1 MPDLRLAYLVSEK
14 EHITLDEIRKL
25 VCRVF
30 ASYFCEEWGYEK
42 DLIHNLVD
50 ALYRGRLV
58 EAETLNDDLDGEKP
72 VEVTTLSGYEAEAR
86 YLSAIKR
93 LHMENGADAAY
104 AEEAA
109 MWPDV
114 LPMDAF
120 WEPELLDVLAA
131 LEVGHDLIVG
141 DYMTEMAKRE
151 KARGV

>member
-1 MPDLRLAYLVSEK
+1 
-14 EHITLDEIRKL
+14 
-25 VCRVF
+25 
-30 ASYFCEEWGYEK
+30 
-42 DLIHNLVD
+42 
-50 ALYRGRLV
+50 
-58 EAETLNDDLDGEKP
+58 
-72 VEVTTLSGYEAEAR
+72 
-86 YLSAIKR
+86 
-93 LHMENGADAAY
+93 MENGADAAY

>member
-72 VEVTTLSGYEAEAR
+72 VEVTTLSG
-86 YLSAIKR
+86 
-93 LHMENGADAAY
+93 
-104 AEEAA
+104 
-109 MWPDV
+109 
-114 LPMDAF
+114 
-120 WEPELLDVLAA
+120 
-131 LEVGHDLIVG
+131 
-141 DYMTEMAKRE
+141 
-151 KARGV
+151 